1 MLHDKLY
8 TVLGSLLMYYI
19 WNHQA
24 VDVQL
29 PAYAPESGASV
40 LYPVL
45 TLLPTIYPYCK
56 GHDNVSLPE
65 NNLYNQ
71 LTDVQYIFHFL
82 HCCSF
87 YCFHSKRMIPN
98 FFNRKVYRMP
108 NIILI
113 LRQVSIHQSK
123 ILFF

>member
-65 NNLYNQ
+65 SNLYNQ
-71 LTDVQYIFHFL
+71 LTDVQCIFNFL

-87 YCFHSKRMIPN
+87 LLLPFEADDSQ
-98 FFNRKVYRMP
+98 FF
-108 NIILI
+108 
-113 LRQVSIHQSK
+113 
-123 ILFF
+123 

>member
-65 NNLYNQ
+65 NNLY
-71 LTDVQYIFHFL
+71 I
-82 HCCSF
+82 S
-87 YCFHSKRMIPN
+87 
-98 FFNRKVYRMP
+98 
-108 NIILI
+108 
-113 LRQVSIHQSK
+113 
-123 ILFF
+123 

>member
-65 NNLYNQ
+65 GLEQ
-71 LTDVQYIFHFL
+71 LNELLIKTIYII
-82 HCCSF
+82 S
-87 YCFHSKRMIPN
+87 
-98 FFNRKVYRMP
+98 
-108 NIILI
+108 
-113 LRQVSIHQSK
+113 
-123 ILFF
+123 

>member
-56 GHDNVSLPE
+56 GHDNVSLPK
-65 NNLYNQ
+65 
-71 LTDVQYIFHFL
+71 T
-82 HCCSF
+82 
-87 YCFHSKRMIPN
+87 
-98 FFNRKVYRMP
+98 
-108 NIILI
+108 II
-113 LRQVSIHQSK
+113 
-123 ILFF
+123 

>member
-71 LTDVQYIFHFL
+71 LTDVQCIFHFL

-87 YCFHSKRMIPN
+87 LLLPFEADDSQ
-98 FFNRKVYRMP
+98 FF
-108 NIILI
+108 
-113 LRQVSIHQSK
+113 
-123 ILFF
+123 